1 MEKLRFIANHL
12 PQFHPFKEN
21 DEWWGKGFTEWTNV
35 AKAQSYFKGHYQPH
49 LPADLGYYDLRLP
62 EARAAQAAMAKEYG
76 IDGFSYYHYW
86 FHGKRLM
93 GRPVDEIIESK
104 EPDFP
109 FLLFWANETWSRRWL
124 GEDKEVLIKQTYSEK
139 DDYDHAAYLAAV
151 FSDHRYILHKGRPL
165 FIIYKPVEIPDVSRT
180 IDIFKEVSVKR
191 NAVEPFIVASNA
203 HTSNHAELLG
213 KGFDAV
219 FNFRPQ
225 LGCLPHAMGDGFL
238 KQRLKRNIR
247 GHRVFNGVNKIYSYA
262 EALDA
267 MARIEPGTY
276 ENLIPNILVGFDNS
290 PRRGEHGIILTENS
304 PELFKQEFLR
314 VITKLKKS
322 PCNNGMIFIN
332 AWNEWAEGNHLE
344 PDQKYGYA
352 YLQVVKEMSE
362 KYK

>member
-1 MEKLRFIANHL
+1 M
-12 PQFHPFKEN
+12 
-21 DEWWGKGFTEWTNV
+21 
-35 AKAQSYFKGHYQPH
+35 
-49 LPADLGYYDLRLP
+49 
-62 EARAAQAAMAKEYG
+62 
-76 IDGFSYYHYW
+76 
-86 FHGKRLM
+86 
-93 GRPVDEIIESK
+93 
-104 EPDFP
+104 
-109 FLLFWANETWSRRWL
+109 
-124 GEDKEVLIKQTYSEK
+124 
-139 DDYDHAAYLAAV
+139 
-151 FSDHRYILHKGRPL
+151 
-165 FIIYKPVEIPDVSRT
+165 
-180 IDIFKEVSVKR
+180 
-191 NAVEPFIVASNA
+191 EPFIVASNA